1 MSSLKT
7 LTLLA
12 LVIGLTSPLWAATAA
27 TDQVGVSYNDSGK
40 VVLLDLADGGGVSLG
55 WTDTMVGTIAG
66 ARAVTGVSGGIAEAT
81 GGFLLYTLYGT
92 TSHKITVK
100 AGTMTGYVNNSLSV
114 GIEGF
119 HAGGSVRAT
128 LGSFPPEYRPVG
140 SEDWS
145 LIAGIDGSDT
155 WTGVDTYDGAQLIYR
170 LGKYPGVDLIVVV
183 YTIIEE

>member
-27 TDQVGVSYNDSGK
+27 TDQVGVSYNDSGQ
-40 VVLLDLADGGGVSLG
+40 VVLLDLADGGGVALG
-55 WTDTMVGTIAG
+55 WTDTMVGTVAG
-66 ARAVTGVSGGIAEAT
+66 ARAVAGVSGGMAEAT

-114 GIEGF
+114 GIDAVQ
-119 HAGGSVRAT
+119 AGGSVLST
-128 LGSFPPEYRPVG
+128 LGTKATALRPVG

-145 LIAGIDGSDT
+145 LITGIDGSDT
-155 WTGVDTYDGAQLIYR
+155 WTGVNTYDGAQLIYR

-183 YTIIEE
+183 YTIIAE